1 MVYLVSGIV
10 LWIGIHLIPS
20 VGLRYKEAIVE
31 RIGLMTY
38 RACFALSI
46 LGCMALIIIG
56 WQTAQP
62 VSVYIPPY
70 ELRWVTIPLVV
81 LAFVLLGATGRPS
94 RIGRLIRFPQ
104 LTAVILWAAA
114 HLLANGDSRSLV
126 LFIGMALWAIIMM
139 IVMSRRDT
147 HWENRPAPSWPIEIT
162 GIGVM
167 LLVALGVIVV
177 HPHLTGMPVL

>member
-1 MVYLVSGIV
+1 MAYLIIGIA

-20 VGLRYKEAIVE
+20 VGLSWKEAIVN

-38 RACFALSI
+38 RALFALSI

-70 ELRWVTIPLVV
+70 ELRWVTIPIVV

-104 LTAVILWAAA
+104 LTAVILWAGA

-126 LFIGMALWAIIMM
+126 LFTGMALWAVIM
-139 IVMSRRDT
+139 IVVMSRRDT
-147 HWENRPAPSWPIEIT
+147 QWEKRPAPPWSIEIT

-167 LLVALGVIVV
+167 LLVALGVIVG